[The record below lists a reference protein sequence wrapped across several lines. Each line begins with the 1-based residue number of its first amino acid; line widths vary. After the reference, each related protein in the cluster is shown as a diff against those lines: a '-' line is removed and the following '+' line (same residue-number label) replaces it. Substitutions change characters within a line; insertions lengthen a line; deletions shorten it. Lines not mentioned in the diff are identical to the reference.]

1 MYLPFASIGIHTRF
15 YGGVRAAHLFS
26 FLCCPVMYR
35 YIHCNVAMWFIVNVL
50 QLSNKTILHCSTLM
64 VSVSHSITQRVVP
77 ISQSYVVL
85 R

>member
-1 MYLPFASIGIHTRF
+1 VLHI
-15 YGGVRAAHLFS
+15 
-26 FLCCPVMYR
+26 FLVVCAVLLCAMYR

-64 VSVSHSITQRVVP
+64 VNVSHSITQRVVP

>member
-1 MYLPFASIGIHTRF
+1 MVGSVLLI
-15 YGGVRAAHLFS
+15 
-26 FLCCPVMYR
+26 FLVVCAVLLCVMYR
-35 YIHCNVAMWFIVNVL
+35 YIHCNVAMLFIVNVL